1 MTLRSEKEGDRP
13 RATPDGAGERSASDR
28 NRNYND
34 RVEEEE
40 AAAATKVRRSS
51 SLLCLDK
58 HD

>member
-1 MTLRSEKEGDRP
+1 MTLHSEKEGDRP
-13 RATPDGAGERSASDR
+13 TEPARRGRRSASDR

-34 RVEEEE
+34 RVEEEA